1 MSRVV
6 RRGWA
11 LNAALIA
18 AAGVLFFGIV
28 VNLPAPPPSLQLVP
42 WWALAVLFF
51 ISEVAVV
58 HVQIRQEANTF
69 SLNELPLI
77 AGLYFTSPV
86 GMVLAQ
92 ALGAAVALI
101 FHRRQPPLKLFFNV
115 GKLSLEAAVAQVIF
129 HWVVGSHTLLG
140 IYGWLGGLAAIAVVD
155 TLGCLVV
162 QTVIALTEGRPKTT
176 SIIGAVSLAVAFGF
190 TSGSVALLG
199 ATVIGRDTN
208 GVWLLLIPA
217 AMLFLAYR
225 AYLGEQGRQET
236 IQLLYQATSII
247 KRDVSLETAVMQL
260 LEHVRTM
267 FRAEV
272 AEIILFTGGAD
283 ERALCSRVGPGDDA
297 ITLLDMAVDPMQ
309 QAFGALPPGTRG
321 TMFLHARADAELPA
335 RLSALGV
342 RDAMVTQLVGKHRAI
357 GTVMV
362 ANRLGDVRT
371 FNDKD
376 LSLLDSLSSQ
386 VSFWLENSRL
396 EKDLGGLVQTLGG
409 VQTEKAEAEQRAL
422 HDPLTKLANRVLF
435 NDRVEHALARRSDA
449 GRMVAVMY
457 IDLDDFK
464 TVNDSLG
471 HEAGDTLL
479 VQVAER
485 MTVCVRPD
493 DTVARLGGDEFAVL
507 MADLSAESEATAVAK
522 RILDSLNTPFEI
534 AGEVVWAHATIGIAR
549 TEPGKIDVADFLRRA
564 DLAMYTAKGEGK
576 SRYAVYGD
584 RMRMSVVKSPER
596 SERGT
601 R

>member
-6 RRGWA
+6 RRVWA
-11 LNAALIA
+11 LNAALVA
-18 AAGVLFFGIV
+18 AAAVLFLGIV

-58 HVQIRQEANTF
+58 HVQIRREANTF
-69 SLNELPLI
+69 SLNELPLV

-92 ALGAAVALI
+92 ALGAAVALA
-101 FHRRQPPLKLFFNV
+101 FHRRQPPLKLVFNV
-115 GKLSLEAAVAQVIF
+115 AKLSLEAAVAQVIF
-129 HWVVGSHTLLG
+129 HWAVGSHPLLG

-162 QTVIALTEGRPKTT
+162 QTVIALTEGRPKSV
-176 SIIGAVSLAVAFGF
+176 SIIRAVSLAVASGF

-199 ATVIGRDTN
+199 VTVIGRDTN

-225 AYLGEQGRQET
+225 AYISEQGRQET
-236 IQLLYQATSII
+236 IELLYEASRITN
-247 KRDVSLETAVMQL
+247 VMEL

-272 AEIILFTGGAD
+272 AEIIQLSTGAD
-283 ERALCSRVGPGDDA
+283 ERATCSRVGPGDDTV
-297 ITLLDMAVDPMQ
+297 TLLEMAVDPMQ
-309 QAFGALPPGTRG
+309 RALAALPPENRG
-321 TMFLHARADAELPA
+321 TKVIHARSDAELPA
-335 RLSALGV
+335 RLTALGV
-342 RDAMVTQLVGKHRAI
+342 RDAMVTELVGERRVI
-357 GTVMV
+357 GTIMV
-362 ANRLGDVRT
+362 ANRLGDVRS

-376 LSLLDSLSSQ
+376 RSLFETLAGQ
-386 VSFWLENSRL
+386 VSFSLDNGRL
-396 EKDLGGLVQTLGG
+396 QQTLAGM
-409 VQTEKAEAEQRAL
+409 QTENKELEQKAL
-422 HDPLTKLANRVLF
+422 HDPLTKLANRLLF
-435 NDRVEHALARRSDA
+435 NDRVRNALARRVEA
-449 GRMVAVMY
+449 GQSVAVMY

-471 HEAGDTLL
+471 HAAGDALL
-479 VQVAER
+479 VQVADR
-485 MTVCVRPD
+485 MNVCVRPD

-507 MADLSAESEATAVAK
+507 MVEVSAEFEATAVAK

-534 AGEVVWAHATIGIAR
+534 AGEVVWAHATIGIALA
-549 TEPGKIDVADFLRRA
+549 EPGKIEVADFLRRA

-576 SRYAVYGD
+576 SRYAVFGE
-584 RMRMSVVKSPER
+584 RMRMSVVKSNRTETG
-596 SERGT
+596 S
-601 R
+601 

>member
-6 RRGWA
+6 RRVWA
-11 LNAALIA
+11 LNAALVA
-18 AAGVLFFGIV
+18 AAAIITFGIV
-28 VNLPAPPPSLQLVP
+28 VGLPSPSQPLVP

-51 ISEVAVV
+51 ISEIAVV

-77 AGLYFTSPV
+77 AGLYFTSPF

-92 ALGAAVALI
+92 ALGAAVALA
-101 FHRRQPPLKLFFNV
+101 FHRRQPPLKLVFNV

-129 HWVVGSHTLLG
+129 HWVIGQHTPLG

-162 QTVIALTEGRPKTT
+162 QTVIALTEGRPKTA
-176 SIIGAVSLAVAFGF
+176 SIVRAVSLAVAGGF

-199 ATVIGRDTN
+199 VTVIGKDST

-225 AYLGEQGRQET
+225 AYIGEQGRQET
-236 IQLLYQATSII
+236 IELLYEANRMLQRAG
-247 KRDVSLETAVMQL
+247 SLETAVMQL

-272 AEIILFTGGAD
+272 AEIILLTTGAD
-283 ERALCSRVGPGDDA
+283 ERAVCSRVGPADDRV
-297 ITLLDMAVDPMQ
+297 TLLDIAVDPMQ
-309 QAFGALPPGTRG
+309 HALAALPPETRG
-321 TMFLHARADAELPA
+321 TMFFHARSDAQLPA

-342 RDAMVTQLVGKHRAI
+342 RDAMVTQLVGERRVI
-357 GTVMV
+357 GTIMV
-362 ANRLGDVRT
+362 ANRLGDVRS
-371 FNDKD
+371 FNDRD
-376 LSLLDSLSSQ
+376 RRLFETLSAQ
-386 VSFWLENSRL
+386 VSFSLENGRL
-396 EKDLGGLVQTLGG
+396 EQTLAGMR
-409 VQTEKAEAEQRAL
+409 TEHAELEHQAL
-422 HDPLTKLANRVLF
+422 HDPLTKLANRILF
-435 NDRVEHALARRSDA
+435 NDRVRHALGRRVEPGST
-449 GRMVAVMY
+449 VAVMY
-457 IDLDDFK
+457 VDLDDFK

-471 HEAGDTLL
+471 HAAGDALL
-479 VQVAER
+479 VQVADR
-485 MTVCVRPD
+485 MSVSVRPD

-507 MADLSAESEATAVAK
+507 MEDVAEESEATAVAK
-522 RILDSLNTPFEI
+522 RILDSLNTPFDI

-549 TEPGKIDVADFLRRA
+549 TAPGKIDVPDFLRRA

-576 SRYAVYGD
+576 SRYAIFGD
-584 RMRMSVVKSPER
+584 RMRMTVVKSTPR
-596 SERGT
+596 SESGAS
-601 R
+601 

>member
-6 RRGWA
+6 RRVWA
-11 LNAALIA
+11 LNVALLA
-18 AAGVLFFGIV
+18 AAAILFFAIV
-28 VNLPAPPPSLQLVP
+28 VDLPSPSQQLVP

-51 ISEVAVV
+51 ISEIAVV

-92 ALGAAVALI
+92 ALGAAVALA
-101 FHRRQPPLKLFFNV
+101 FHRRQPPLKLAFNV

-129 HWVVGSHTLLG
+129 HWVVGPHTLLG

-162 QTVIALTEGRPKTT
+162 QTVIALTEGRPKTA
-176 SIIGAVSLAVAFGF
+176 SIVRAVSLAVASGF

-199 ATVIGRDTN
+199 VTVIGKDST

-225 AYLGEQGRQET
+225 AYIGEQGRQET
-236 IQLLYQATSII
+236 IELLYEANRLLQRAG
-247 KRDVSLETAVMQL
+247 SLETAVMQL

-272 AEIILFTGGAD
+272 AEIILLTTGAD
-283 ERALCSRVGPGDDA
+283 ERAMCSRVGPGDDRV
-297 ITLLDMAVDPMQ
+297 TLLDMAVDPMQ
-309 QAFGALPPGTRG
+309 QALAALPPETRG
-321 TMFLHARADAELPA
+321 TMFFHARSDAELPA

-342 RDAMVTQLVGKHRAI
+342 RDAMVTQLVGERRVI
-357 GTVMV
+357 GTIMV
-362 ANRLGDVRT
+362 ANRLGDVRS

-376 LSLLDSLSSQ
+376 RRLFETLSAQ
-386 VSFWLENSRL
+386 VSFSLENGRL
-396 EKDLGGLVQTLGG
+396 EQTLAGMR
-409 VQTEKAEAEQRAL
+409 TEHAELEHQAL

-435 NDRVEHALARRSDA
+435 NDRVRHALGRRA
-449 GRMVAVMY
+449 EPGRSVAVMY

-471 HEAGDTLL
+471 HAAGDALL
-479 VQVAER
+479 VQVADR
-485 MTVCVRPD
+485 MIVSVRPD

-507 MADLSAESEATAVAK
+507 MEDIGEEAEATAVAK
-522 RILDSLNTPFEI
+522 RILDSLNTPFDI

-549 TEPGKIDVADFLRRA
+549 IAPGKIDVPDFLRRA

-576 SRYAVYGD
+576 SRYAIFGD
-584 RMRMSVVKSPER
+584 RMRMSIVKASARPETGA
-596 SERGT
+596 S
-601 R
+601 

>member
-1 MSRVV
+1 MSRIV
-6 RRGWA
+6 RRVWM
-11 LNAALIA
+11 LNAALVA
-18 AAGVLFFGIV
+18 AAAIITFGIV
-28 VNLPAPPPSLQLVP
+28 VGLPSPSQPLVP

-51 ISEVAVV
+51 ISEIAVV

-77 AGLYFTSPV
+77 AGLYFTSPF

-92 ALGAAVALI
+92 ALGAAVALA
-101 FHRRQPPLKLFFNV
+101 FHRKQPPLKLVFNV

-129 HWVVGSHTLLG
+129 HWVVGQHTPLG

-162 QTVIALTEGRPKTT
+162 QTVIALTEGRPKTA
-176 SIIGAVSLAVAFGF
+176 SIARAVSLAVASGF

-199 ATVIGRDTN
+199 ATVIGKDSS

-225 AYLGEQGRQET
+225 AYIGEQGRQET
-236 IQLLYQATSII
+236 IELLYEANRMLQRAG
-247 KRDVSLETAVMQL
+247 SLETAVMQL
-260 LEHVRTM
+260 LEHTRTM

-272 AEIILFTGGAD
+272 AEIILLTTGVD
-283 ERALCSRVGPGDDA
+283 ERAVSSRVGPGDDRV
-297 ITLLDMAVDPMQ
+297 TLLDMAVDPMQ
-309 QAFGALPPGTRG
+309 QALAALPTEARG
-321 TMFLHARADAELPA
+321 TVFFHARSDVQLPA

-342 RDAMVTQLVGKHRAI
+342 RDAMVTQLVGERRVI
-357 GTVMV
+357 GTIMV
-362 ANRLGDVRT
+362 ANRLGDVRS

-376 LSLLDSLSSQ
+376 RRLFETLSAQ
-386 VSFWLENSRL
+386 VSFSLENGRL
-396 EKDLGGLVQTLGG
+396 EQTLAGMR
-409 VQTEKAEAEQRAL
+409 TEHAELEHQAL

-435 NDRVEHALARRSDA
+435 NDRVRHALARRVEPGST
-449 GRMVAVMY
+449 VAVMY

-471 HEAGDTLL
+471 HAAGDTLL
-479 VQVAER
+479 IQVADR
-485 MTVCVRPD
+485 MSVSVRPD

-507 MADLSAESEATAVAK
+507 MEDVAEESEATAVAK
-522 RILDSLNTPFEI
+522 RILDSLNTPFDI

-549 TEPGKIDVADFLRRA
+549 IAPGKIDASDFLRRA

-576 SRYAVYGD
+576 SRYAIFGD
-584 RMRMSVVKSPER
+584 RMRMTVVKSSPR
-596 SERGT
+596 SESGAS
-601 R
+601 

>member
-1 MSRVV
+1 MSPVV
-6 RRGWA
+6 RRVWA

-18 AAGVLFFGIV
+18 TAAVLFFGIV
-28 VNLPAPPPSLQLVP
+28 VNLPSPPASLQLVP

-58 HVQIRQEANTF
+58 HVQIRREANTF

-86 GMVLAQ
+86 GMVAAQ
-92 ALGAAVALI
+92 ALGAAVALA

-129 HWVVGSHTLLG
+129 HWVVGPHTLLG

-162 QTVIALTEGRPKTT
+162 QTVIALTEGRPKTA
-176 SIIGAVSLAVAFGF
+176 SIIRAVSLAVASGF

-199 ATVIGRDTN
+199 VTVIGRDTN

-225 AYLGEQGRQET
+225 AYISEQGRQET
-236 IQLLYQATSII
+236 IELLYEASRITN
-247 KRDVSLETAVMQL
+247 VMEL

-272 AEIILFTGGAD
+272 AEIIQLSIGAD
-283 ERALCSRVGPGDDA
+283 ERAICSRVGPGDDTV
-297 ITLLDMAVDPMQ
+297 TLLDMAVDPMQ
-309 QAFGALPPGTRG
+309 RALAALPPENRG
-321 TMFLHARADAELPA
+321 TKLIHARSDAELPS
-335 RLSALGV
+335 RLTALGV
-342 RDAMVTQLVGKHRAI
+342 RDAMVTELVGEHRVI
-357 GTVMV
+357 GTIMV
-362 ANRLGDVRT
+362 ANRLGDVRS

-376 LSLLDSLSSQ
+376 RSLFETLAGQ
-386 VSFWLENSRL
+386 VSFSLDNGRL
-396 EKDLGGLVQTLGG
+396 QQTLAQT
-409 VQTEKAEAEQRAL
+409 QTENAELEHKAF

-435 NDRVEHALARRSDA
+435 NDRVRHALARRGDP
-449 GRMVAVMY
+449 GRSVAVMY

-471 HEAGDTLL
+471 HAAGDALL

-485 MTVCVRPD
+485 MEVCVRPE

-507 MADLSAESEATAVAK
+507 MEDVSAESEATAVAK

-534 AGEVVWAHATIGIAR
+534 AGEVVWAHATIGIALAD
-549 TEPGKIDVADFLRRA
+549 PGKIDVADFLRRA

-576 SRYAVYGD
+576 SRYAVFGE
-584 RMRMSVVKSPER
+584 RMRMSVVKSNR
-596 SERGT
+596 TATGS
-601 R
+601 